1 MNIQNL
7 TKKLDHLKGVAFNLV
22 YIAFRDKLIEKG
34 LTDDEL
40 LEFSIMDR
48 IKNDIELELVSFILR
63 NEIGT
68 NVSLDSVNNILFNVV
83 PKVHEKYTFLSE
95 PTTEFFHRKCSATN
109 EVFSEG
115 FVTNSDMYFKYS
127 KDLVVHLREL
137 QTEEESKLSDL
148 MLIEKAYDEDY
159 CYHTAWEDASDLS
172 YAVDSNGNIHTLN
185 D

>member
-7 TKKLDHLKGVAFNLV
+7 TKKLKHLQGVVFNLV
-22 YIAFRDKLIEKG
+22 YLTLRDNLIAQG

-40 LEFSIMDR
+40 LQFTIMDE
-48 IKNDIELELVSFILR
+48 IKNDIEHEVVSHILKKEVDIDLMLVNDYVFGAIP
-63 NEIGT
+63 
-68 NVSLDSVNNILFNVV
+68 NIL
-83 PKVHEKYTFLSE
+83 KKYSFLSE
-95 PTTEFFHRKCSATN
+95 STTEFFHRKCSVTG

-115 FVTNSDMYFKYS
+115 FVTSSDMYFKYS
-127 KDLVVHLREL
+127 KDLVLYLRID

-148 MLIEKAYDEDY
+148 MLIEKAYDDDF

-172 YAVDSNGNIHTLN
+172 YAVDRNGNIHTIN